1 MYNNLKRELE
11 VYAWKKSDFVYTMN
25 IHSIKSAYE

>member
-11 VYAWKKSDFVYTMN
+11 VYAWKTKKLYTDKN
-25 IHSIKSAYE
+25 WTLYVL